1 MEARVQHDERIRPF
15 DESGIEREA
24 DGRAT
29 FTNLPAT
36 VPEALDAVRRLV
48 PDQEA
53 VVEIGG
59 ARLTYQQLWDRSS
72 TVAGGLRASGV
83 LRGERVAITL
93 ANGTD
98 WCVAFLGV
106 MMAGAIA
113 VPVNTRFA
121 PIERNYVLRDCGARL
136 AIRPGHPLPDGPP
149 FVDEQLT
156 ATSIA
161 CIIYTSGTTG
171 APKGAMLNFGNLCA
185 AAEVVKRELDL
196 PFASVRSLVAAP
208 LFHVMGSINQ
218 LLPALWAGGAAVV
231 MPAFDVQS
239 WLAAISRERI
249 NQLVAVPAVYWQA
262 LRHPTFVPYADVRW
276 VGYGAAPT
284 PPHEVARIA
293 AGFPA
298 ARLGPGYGL
307 TESGG
312 SVTSLPHEYAIS
324 HSESVGLAAPG
335 AELRLSEAGSDGV
348 AELLVRSPTVS
359 PGYWQ
364 NPEASR
370 EVFRDGWLRTGDLAR
385 IDDAGFVVIVDRLKD
400 TVNRGGENVYCI
412 EVENALAAHPAVA
425 EIAVVGVPD
434 DMMGEKVG
442 AVVVPRAGF
451 GLTAQELV
459 AFAQPRLAD
468 FKVPQ
473 YVVIH
478 QGALPRGPGGKV
490 SKRQLREQSDWGV
503 PLR

>member
-1 MEARVQHDERIRPF
+1 
-15 DESGIEREA
+15 
-24 DGRAT
+24 
-29 FTNLPAT
+29 
-36 VPEALDAVRRLV
+36 
-48 PDQEA
+48 
-53 VVEIGG
+53 
-59 ARLTYQQLWDRSS
+59 
-72 TVAGGLRASGV
+72 
-83 LRGERVAITL
+83 
-93 ANGTD
+93 
-98 WCVAFLGV
+98 
-106 MMAGAIA
+106 
-113 VPVNTRFA
+113 
-121 PIERNYVLRDCGARL
+121 
-136 AIRPGHPLPDGPP
+136 
-149 FVDEQLT
+149 
-156 ATSIA
+156 
-161 CIIYTSGTTG
+161 
-171 APKGAMLNFGNLCA
+171 
-185 AAEVVKRELDL
+185 
-196 PFASVRSLVAAP
+196 
-208 LFHVMGSINQ
+208 
-218 LLPALWAGGAAVV
+218 
-231 MPAFDVQS
+231 
-239 WLAAISRERI
+239 
-249 NQLVAVPAVYWQA
+249 
-262 LRHPTFVPYADVRW
+262 
-276 VGYGAAPT
+276 
-284 PPHEVARIA
+284 
-293 AGFPA
+293 
-298 ARLGPGYGL
+298 LGPGYGL

-370 EVFRDGWLRTGDLAR
+370 EVFRGGWLRTGDLAR